1 MAVSRVLRRL
11 MRVRELEEEQRRLAL
26 ENANGDLNRL
36 HETINAAQERGR
48 QGRRRMGEAIGGGDL
63 EGRLANMEEMRT
75 SERFSQVLTPRIELQ
90 EAVVSER
97 REEFLEKRLERRQ
110 AETLIEE
117 SAAREALE
125 EGRRAQMGMDD
136 WYSNKL
142 YRESFRA
149 AEKEMPV
156 RGEEPFFLE
165 DFQNPPI
172 E

>member
-1 MAVSRVLRRL
+1 
-11 MRVRELEEEQRRLAL
+11 
-26 ENANGDLNRL
+26 
-36 HETINAAQERGR
+36 
-48 QGRRRMGEAIGGGDL
+48 MGEAIGGGDL